1 MRKLDRPN
9 KPVELTDEIQEN
21 LTKKFKKDPK
31 LSVWNQK
38 YIRESLLQMSDNKC
52 CYCESLVGKGHKEM
66 HIDHFHPKNAYKE
79 EVVTWENLLPS
90 CPNCNKSKSAH
101 DTYTEPIVNPC
112 ETDPREY
119 FYMKL
124 CRYIAKDP
132 SIEKIGQR
140 TIDVLGLNDTDE
152 QVIPRFTHAEI
163 IINELDQLSHYLI
176 YNKDAI
182 PNSTQRKNYI
192 LRTLRKILKYG
203 IDTSE
208 YGSFMSTIIHEDA
221 NYKNIKQQLINL
233 NLWDNELDELHNKS
247 YSIKYATSN

>member
-21 LTKKFKKDPK
+21 LTKKFKEDPK

-66 HIDHFHPKNAYKE
+66 HIDHFHPKNEYKE

-101 DTYTEPIVNPC
+101 NTYTEPIVNPC

-119 FYMKL
+119 FYMKM
-124 CRYIAKDP
+124 CRYKSKELGID
-132 SIEKIGQR
+132 KIGQV

-152 QVIPRFTHAEI
+152 QVKPRFKIAEI
-163 IINELDQLSHYLI
+163 IINELEYLSHYIKDNENDL
-176 YNKDAI
+176 NK
-182 PNSTQRKNYI
+182 NTRKRNFFVKKF
-192 LRTLRKILKYG
+192 RKILEYG
-203 IDTSE
+203 LDSAE
-208 YGSFMSTIIHEDA
+208 YGSFMATIIHDDD
-221 NYKNIKQQLINL
+221 NYLILKQRLIDL
-233 NLWDNELDELHNKS
+233 NLWDEELEKLHNRS
-247 YSIKYATSN
+247 YNIKYDTNS